1 MGRSIGDEHDH
12 LARSRPPVEI
22 EGLPQTGRD
31 CLGAVSTATSIQ
43 SLEVLVYLI
52 DIGSETKVFGDVGVV
67 LGRMVSKRDEAHTQ
81 VFLGREAAVGDDI
94 STDALDMLGRVGD
107 IRALGARGVLDKHKV
122 SAAVSACIQSTDNLQ
137 HLALWKRRLD
147 VHGVWCGGQ
156 VCPRRV
162 KGPYLKA
169 RAAKLDPHPTMN
181 QHDAVQA
188 VLDTILEHTPHSLEA
203 QHALLQAIISAL
215 CLQLVRVQ
223 AALSARA
230 PISRLSDDVLTQIFT
245 YAVHPSSVYA
255 STTPT
260 ATSIAGTNRRWRTLA
275 LGHPALWT
283 RVDLRHPSAP
293 YALVY
298 SRRLGLEVR
307 LDAPL
312 WKDARD
318 APLARTLAPHVA
330 RVRQLWI
337 QTASVHTESF
347 LKSIS
352 KCQLERL
359 VVTGRYTDDHPL
371 ELSPSLLP
379 RLRHLSLTHAF
390 LAPSPVPTNLLS
402 LSLKPPPG
410 APPLALS
417 ALADLLKA
425 SPNLTDL
432 ALFGHAVPVYKPGE
446 PQHERTDLVKLK
458 TLKVAGVNPVQAAWL
473 LFHLSHPSGTL
484 LTLDLEPSRPLRTI
498 AFDRPRAPD
507 FTRPRAPGELESYYA
522 VLTMFRSGAIPLDTI
537 SIGPALSENKQQQVV
552 ESKPSEEEEIITEKL
567 AAHYTSALSTLSLAA
582 GSRATEA
589 LARLLAAPVPSI
601 TKLVITSVK
610 LGLERLDEIKR
621 QDEACQ
627 IRTLEIRACSLP
639 VVPKAERRNEVR
651 IKGGPPPT
659 PSQTSP
665 TSGPNPSPPTSSANL
680 AVPSNGFTNPYSST
694 GFPSS
699 SSSPTPTHPPIPTPG
714 PQPNLPIWTPYTASH
729 ELVTPTSAGAFM
741 PFYAGGAHV
750 NGTGSNG
757 DTLNSP
763 ASSEDDTVTTDTA
776 VPDQGLDTNLSSSV
790 HSASGDTT
798 LASIA
803 SSEDANHT
811 LDEEEPTPDHDDETS
826 SEISDTDAVVNLNAS
841 ETVDERR
848 KNSLPTRS
856 TRPTKLR
863 DEIVAKLRDDVI
875 GKLRDDIMGKL
886 QGDKARVGARE
897 EGSDKVAASTAG
909 TVGTPSASASGT
921 STPVLATPAQ
931 NGTVVDGANGVNG
944 TNANGTTGTDN
955 ANGSTGTNGINGQV
969 NGSKPPLP
977 STTSAPL
984 LSTTNLPPANPPQPP
999 LNRVATAPQLD
1010 QLKLKSNFLRPSHS
1024 SSNLRRPLGFA
1035 PYATSVAVTGF
1046 TTESAPAKPA
1056 PCRSPTFPFPNQP
1069 SFHTLQ
1075 HPDDPDI
1082 RLLTVLSFHMPQ
1094 LEELRIVRST
1104 IRGNALIKFIESRN
1118 NSVDDESD
1126 SDSEGGRAGPGTPI
1140 LMLELVECPYVS
1152 AEHVRVLR
1160 ESVDDVRWK
1169 AYTYVG
1175 GAV

>member
-1 MGRSIGDEHDH
+1 MI
-12 LARSRPPVEI
+12 
-22 EGLPQTGRD
+22 
-31 CLGAVSTATSIQ
+31 
-43 SLEVLVYLI
+43 
-52 DIGSETKVFGDVGVV
+52 
-67 LGRMVSKRDEAHTQ
+67 
-81 VFLGREAAVGDDI
+81 
-94 STDALDMLGRVGD
+94 
-107 IRALGARGVLDKHKV
+107 
-122 SAAVSACIQSTDNLQ
+122 
-137 HLALWKRRLD
+137 
-147 VHGVWCGGQ
+147 
-156 VCPRRV
+156 
-162 KGPYLKA
+162 
-169 RAAKLDPHPTMN
+169 

-188 VLDTILEHTPHSLEA
+188 VLATILEHTPHSLQA
-203 QHALLQAIISAL
+203 QHALLDAVISAL

-223 AALSARA
+223 AVLSARA
-230 PISRLSDDVLTQIFT
+230 PISRLSDEVLTQIFT
-245 YAVHPSSVYA
+245 YAVQPSSVYA

-260 ATSIAGTNRRWRTLA
+260 ATAIAGTSRRWRTLA

-293 YALVY
+293 YALAY

-330 RVRQLWI
+330 RVKQLWI

-359 VVTGRYTDDHPL
+359 VVTGRYTDEHPL
-371 ELSPSLLP
+371 ELSPSL
-379 RLRHLSLTHAF
+379 RLKHLSLTHAF

-417 ALADLLKA
+417 ALAELLQA

-473 LFHLSHPSGTL
+473 LFHISHPSGTL

-537 SIGPALSENKQQQVV
+537 SIGPALSENKQQQMV

-567 AAHYTSALSTLSLAA
+567 AAHYASASSALSLAA

-601 TKLVITSVK
+601 TKLALTSVK
-610 LGLERLDEIKR
+610 LGLERLDDIKR

-639 VVPKAERRNEVR
+639 VLPKGERKEVR
-651 IKGGPPPT
+651 IKGPPPT

-665 TSGPNPSPPTSSANL
+665 TSGPNPSPPTSSATL
-680 AVPSNGFTNPYSST
+680 AVPSNGFTYSST
-694 GFPSS
+694 GFPSSSS

-729 ELVTPTSAGAFM
+729 DLVTPTSAGAFM
-741 PFYAGGAHV
+741 PFYAGV

-763 ASSEDDTVTTDTA
+763 ASSEDDTATTTDTA
-776 VPDQGLDTNLSSSV
+776 VPNQGLDVDLSSSV

-811 LDEEEPTPDHDDETS
+811 LDDDEPHQDPDDTS

-848 KNSLPTRS
+848 KNSLPTR
-856 TRPTKLR
+856 PTKLR
-863 DEIVAKLRDDVI
+863 DAIVAKLRDDVMS
-875 GKLRDDIMGKL
+875 KLREDIMGKL
-886 QGDKARVGARE
+886 LKEDKARVGS
-897 EGSDKVAASTAG
+897 EGVAASTVG
-909 TVGTPSASASGT
+909 TVGTTSASVSGT
-921 STPVLATPAQ
+921 STPAVVAA
-931 NGTVVDGANGVNG
+931 NGTVLDGHGTNGVSGTNSTNGVNG
-944 TNANGTTGTDN
+944 T
-955 ANGSTGTNGINGQV
+955 GTNG
-969 NGSKPPLP
+969 KPPLP
-977 STTSAPL
+977 NTTSAPL
-984 LSTTNLPPANPPQPP
+984 LSTTTLPPTNPPPP
-999 LNRVATAPQLD
+999 LSRVATAPQLD
-1010 QLKLKSNFLRPSHS
+1010 QLRLKSNFLRPSLS
-1024 SSNLRRPLGFA
+1024 SSNLHKPLGFA
-1035 PYATSVAVTGF
+1035 PYATSIAVTGF
-1046 TTESAPAKPA
+1046 TTDPARTTKPT
-1056 PCRSPTFPFPNQP
+1056 PSRSPTFPFPNQP

-1075 HPDDPDI
+1075 HPDDLDPDI

-1118 NSVDDESD
+1118 NSDDDDDESD